1 VQCCFRCR
9 LQPDLDEGLLE
20 YRVLE
25 PEASDFMVH
34 NRTMLAFQATVHS
47 AKTNLTIK
55 KMRMRRMRMRMRMRR
70 RRRRRRRTKTRQ
82 TRTRRYRPL
91 VDLTDYGAALH
102 LASITTSNLL
112 SSDSRFPSKLDSE
125 GCERLYLNVSSGI
138 RASTLSYFYSDQ

>member
-1 VQCCFRCR
+1 
-9 LQPDLDEGLLE
+9 LDEGLLE

-55 KMRMRRMRMRMRMRR
+55 KMRMRMRR

-112 SSDSRFPSKLDSE
+112 SSDSRYPSKLDSE

>member
-1 VQCCFRCR
+1 
-9 LQPDLDEGLLE
+9 LDEGLLE

-55 KMRMRRMRMRMRMRR
+55 KMRMRMRR